1 MPTAS
6 PPTGNEI
13 ELSLCHALKHPLRAR
28 IIEVANEIAISPSQ
42 FVRQGLIPEEF
53 ATGDYQRELSL
64 ASYHFRELE
73 KEGCL
78 EVVEE
83 VKKRGAMENLY
94 RGSSRVFF
102 SDKEF
107 EELPFETRKGL
118 SKSSFQGVVAR
129 TDGAIRSG
137 TFDKRTNR
145 HLTWRAMRL
154 DEEGWDELREILD
167 DAFIKAEE
175 ARTRAEERLRESG
188 EAGFPATFALLGF
201 ESPPLQLRF

>member
-1 MPTAS
+1 MPAAS
-6 PPTGNEI
+6 PPTGNEV
-13 ELSLCHALKHPLRAR
+13 EPSLCHALKHPIRAR
-28 IIEVANEIAISPSQ
+28 IVEVCNEIAVSPSQ
-42 FVRQGLIPEEF
+42 FVKQHLIPDEF
-53 ATGDYQRELSL
+53 RSGHYQRDLSL

-83 VKKRGAMENLY
+83 VKKRGAVEQVY
-94 RGSSRVFF
+94 RGSSRIYF
-102 SDKEF
+102 SDQEF
-107 EELPFETRKGL
+107 GELPFETRKGL

-129 TDGAIRSG
+129 TEGAIRSG
-137 TFDKRTNR
+137 TFDRRTNR

-175 ARTRAEERLRESG
+175 ARVSAEVRLRETG
-188 EAGFPATFALLGF
+188 EDGFPATFALLGF
-201 ESPPLQLRF
+201 ESPPLNLRF